1 MSREQLS
8 RVARLRAE
16 RAAARQQELESPVEL
31 AAAPLDAAALQA
43 WDAGLQVVELP
54 DGQQAEQDLP
64 AGSREAG
71 FASSRAAVH
80 MVKLA
85 AGRLAQARRLLPG
98 SAFVW
103 AKPAAPVPW
112 P

>member
-8 RVARLRAE
+8 RVERLRAE

-43 WDAGLQVVELP
+43 WPAGSQLVELP

-71 FASSRAAVH
+71 FASLQAAVH
-80 MVKLA
+80 TVKLA
-85 AGRLAQARRLLPG
+85 AGRSAQAKRLLPG
-98 SAFVW
+98 SAFVR
-103 AKPAAPVPW
+103 AKLAAPAPW